1 MRASQPRKYLTT
13 VKLTDSEYGLP
24 LRKSYAKTI
33 LKDAPVFPKPLEY
46 KDIDKC
52 FFEFVDKELN
62 LVIEG
67 QSLPTF
73 TLYSNQRF
81 SEYSQSWQHTDEEGN
96 LLMNFKTV
104 NRENNPKPG
113 NNQGGLWNIPGEQ
126 RYTLLM
132 RTVLEKN
139 GEESYE
145 IYSMKQPYC
154 VDLTY
159 RVSIITDKFENINSF
174 NELVNSKFKARQ
186 YYIRPNGHFIPMI
199 LEELNDNTEYT
210 ISDRKF
216 YNQTIIIKVMA
227 YIISEKDFK
236 VEKKPKRIKMFM
248 EGDTKRPK
256 PTVNIEEY
264 FNDKINYQ
272 SVELTVDFEN
282 FHSKAE
288 FDIDIDFN
296 VEAVELYNVRNV
308 RVAVNSVPY
317 YIDKGFNVKNG
328 DNIKLVIRQ
337 IDVAEK
343 AQVKFIGYNPSITYS
358 RDDADVDEE
367 TKFDDICVD

>member
-132 RTVLEKN
+132 RT
-139 GEESYE
+139 
-145 IYSMKQPYC
+145 
-154 VDLTY
+154 D
-159 RVSIITDKFENINSF
+159 
-174 NELVNSKFKARQ
+174 
-186 YYIRPNGHFIPMI
+186 
-199 LEELNDNTEYT
+199 
-210 ISDRKF
+210 
-216 YNQTIIIKVMA
+216 
-227 YIISEKDFK
+227 
-236 VEKKPKRIKMFM
+236 
-248 EGDTKRPK
+248 
-256 PTVNIEEY
+256 
-264 FNDKINYQ
+264 
-272 SVELTVDFEN
+272 
-282 FHSKAE
+282 
-288 FDIDIDFN
+288 
-296 VEAVELYNVRNV
+296 
-308 RVAVNSVPY
+308 
-317 YIDKGFNVKNG
+317 
-328 DNIKLVIRQ
+328 
-337 IDVAEK
+337 
-343 AQVKFIGYNPSITYS
+343 
-358 RDDADVDEE
+358 
-367 TKFDDICVD
+367 